1 MPQSEEDVS
10 KTTSTADIKNNE
22 STEVDA
28 DVDNSISLLLI
39 TDGANDRGTIP
50 AVKFI
55 DDVDLFA
62 DSFSPPAS
70 AEILIGAYSEFHSN
84 LKTFETSLTQKKQ
97 NYDLKIPD
105 IEKSLALVKN
115 LLSKKED
122 GVSITTR
129 YSLADNVYGK
139 AEVDTSVGIVNL
151 WLGANVMLEYTYEE
165 ATDFL
170 THNLESAREEFKTVK
185 EDLGFVRDQI
195 VTSEVSMTR
204 IFNWDVRRK
213 RADGTTV
220 NITSS

>member
-10 KTTSTADIKNNE
+10 KTTSTADIQNNE

-39 TDGANDRGTIP
+39 TDGENDRKIP
-50 AVKFI
+50 VVKFI

-70 AEILIGAYSEFHSN
+70 AEILIGAYSEFHSKF
-84 LKTFETSLTQKKQ
+84 KTFETSLTQKKQ

-220 NITSS
+220 NTTSS